1 MCKEVLIMSFSTECE
16 VDKRNMK
23 SFKSYMTDLKY
34 LIKGK
39 VLFANVFPTIS
50 TFWIALFFADVSF
63 FEVWDKF
70 IFMLIGST
78 LVVSGA
84 LIFNNWYEVDL
95 DKKMERTK
103 NRPTVT
109 GNFSMSTVLMLGI
122 ISTIIGHVILYF
134 TSLEAFAYAFIGWF
148 TYVVLYTFWTKRRY
162 TLNTVVGSISGAV
175 TPLIGWAVITPA
187 YHIVPIVLFILL
199 FLWQIP
205 HTFAIAMRRH
215 DDYKAANVPML
226 PVVYGFD
233 MTKRQNA
240 VYVACLLPLPFFLV
254 SLGTTFVVITTVLN
268 LIWLVYSIR
277 AVFRNDDKK
286 YADTVFYYSLL
297 YLFVVFGMMMIIP
310 IFA

>member
-1 MCKEVLIMSFSTECE
+1 MSYSTEYE
-16 VDKRNMK
+16 VEKENTK
-23 SFKSYMTDLKY
+23 SFKGFMTDVKNLT
-34 LIKGK
+34 KGK
-39 VLFANVFPTIS
+39 VLFANVFPIIA
-50 TFWIALFFADVSF
+50 TFWMALFFADVTF
-63 FEVWDKF
+63 IEIWDKF
-70 IFMLIGST
+70 IFMLIGGT
-78 LVVSGA
+78 LVVAGA

-95 DKKMERTK
+95 DEKMERTQE
-103 NRPTVT
+103 RPTVT
-109 GNFSMSTVLMLGI
+109 GNMRMSTVLMLGI
-122 ISTIIGHVILYF
+122 LTTGIGHAILFF

-175 TPLIGWAVITPA
+175 TPLIGWAVVAPA
-187 YHIVPIVLFILL
+187 YHIVPIVLFIIL

-240 VYVACLLPLPFFLV
+240 VYVACLLPLPFFLI
-254 SLGTTFVVITTVLN
+254 SLGTTFVAITTILN
-268 LIWLVYSIR
+268 IVWLYISIR
-277 AVFRNDDKK
+277 GIFKKDDIK
-286 YADTVFYYSLL
+286 YANTVFYYSLL
-297 YLFVVFGMMMIIP
+297 YLGVVFGMIMVLP